1 MVHLSRLLIAL
12 LIAALLPA
20 QIESE
25 KVFGPEVQTGPYK
38 HPATITGLDNGD
50 ILLAYYGGEGEYAN
64 DTAVFVARKKKGESR
79 WSAPRRI
86 AQDPFRSVGNGVIW
100 QAPDGV
106 VWLFYVV
113 RFGDTWSES
122 RIAAKVS
129 RDRGETWSDSS
140 LLTLERGWM
149 VRGRP
154 IVLASGK
161 YLLPIYHETGEDRE
175 RVSPDTTSL
184 FMIYDPAVKQWAVSG
199 RIRSR
204 LGNLQPSP
212 VELQPGRILAFC
224 RRGGGYGGQD
234 DGWLVRAE
242 SHDGGITWG
251 PGEDSEFP
259 NPNSAVELLKL
270 ASGSLV
276 LIYNDSFKDR
286 TPLAAALSRDGGKT
300 WPVKKVLAS
309 GRNSFAYPSAFQARD
324 GKIHLI
330 YTSDG
335 RKQINHAVFT
345 EDDLGAPPHASPSP
359 RP

>member
-1 MVHLSRLLIAL
+1 MLLRLLPIAL
-12 LIAALLPA
+12 AAVLAPA
-20 QIESE
+20 QIVTE
-25 KVFGPEVQTGPYK
+25 KVFGPEVKTGPYK
-38 HPATITGLDNGD
+38 HPSTVTGLDNGD
-50 ILLAYYGGEGEYAN
+50 ILLAYFGGEGEYAN
-64 DTAVFVARKKKGESR
+64 DTAVFVARRKNGSKQ
-79 WSAPRRI
+79 WSEPRRV

-113 RFGDTWSES
+113 RFGETWSDS
-122 RIAAKVS
+122 RIAVKIS
-129 RDRGETWSDSS
+129 RDRGETWSDTS

-154 IVLASGK
+154 IALSSGQ
-161 YLLPIYHETGEDRE
+161 YLLPIYHEAGEDRE
-175 RVSPDTTSL
+175 RVAPETTSL
-184 FMIYDPAVKQWAVSG
+184 FMIYNPATKQWTPSG

-212 VELQPGRILAFC
+212 VELAPGHILAFC
-224 RRGGGYGGQD
+224 RRGGDYAGQD

-242 SHDGGITWG
+242 SRDGGRTWG

-270 ASGSLV
+270 ANGHLV

-286 TPLAAALSRDGGKT
+286 TPLVAALSEDGGKT
-300 WPVKKVLAS
+300 WPVKKTLAS
-309 GRNSFAYPSAFQARD
+309 GRNSYAYPNAFQDAGGR
-324 GKIHLI
+324 IHLI

-345 EDDLGAPPHASPSP
+345 EADLRA
-359 RP
+359 R